1 MHLTTVS
8 QCFLSFIEAGNKTG
22 THFICLIK
30 FLGLLYFQVFPCIFF
45 LVIFFFFPG
54 EVLLYFRELYYLFCS
69 FITVFILLSTP
80 LLYLLTYFS
89 FPCISWKLVVR
100 SSGSSN
106 IWLPWSTVCIGKPWK
121 LIFFFCL
128 LVFQVMSF
136 LANSK
141 LTNGF
146 YSAVMNIEI

>member
-1 MHLTTVS
+1 MFS
-8 QCFLSFIEAGNKTG
+8 FLYWSRKQNRHTFYLFNKILRSF
-22 THFICLIK
+22 
-30 FLGLLYFQVFPCIFF
+30 VFSSFPLHIFSCD
-45 LVIFFFFPG
+45 FFFFPG